1 MVALADLEC
10 VWSLVKSCPDASAC
24 ACRAYEHEH
33 GCNSHIFFHTT
44 TTEKGEKSVSSTE
57 VLLKLDDNCDKV
69 SHIVKNAA
77 AEPMRVT
84 LDEVTTSNF
93 RSTFRCYMWG
103 DVSAWAFMACLDHDL
118 HD

>member
-1 MVALADLEC
+1 M
-10 VWSLVKSCPDASAC
+10 
-24 ACRAYEHEH
+24 
-33 GCNSHIFFHTT
+33 
-44 TTEKGEKSVSSTE
+44 SSTE